1 MNDFTLEWLALREP
15 VDHRSRS
22 ARITQAVRDWA
33 QARWARTGRPLTI
46 VDLGAGSG
54 SNCRYLAERLSL
66 PQRWHLVDRDPGLLE
81 AAAERL
87 DRSRSP
93 RGLPTTTVAIELHTL
108 DLAAADL
115 ARLVADADLVTC
127 SALLDLV
134 SDGWCRRLIDA
145 AARPGQALLAALTYD
160 GRMRWAMADAADPAI
175 VRLVNQHHRSDKGF
189 GPALGPEALPCFEG
203 LVVDSGGSR
212 LTGDSD
218 WVLGPDEAALQA
230 TLLPMWAHAARAIA
244 PDEAQQIDAWLA
256 RRLETVTT
264 IGSLLVVGHRDE
276 FVTW

>member
-1 MNDFTLEWLALREP
+1 MNDFTLEWLTLREP

-22 ARITQAVRDWA
+22 PRITQAVRDWA
-33 QARWARTGRPLTI
+33 QARWSRTGRPLTI

-54 SNCRYLAERLSL
+54 SNCRYLAERLPL
-66 PQRWHLVDRDPGLLE
+66 PQRWRLVDRDPDILE

-134 SDGWCRRLIDA
+134 SDSWCRRLINA
-145 AARPGQALLAALTYD
+145 TARPGQALLAALTYD
-160 GRMRWAMADAADPAI
+160 GRMRWAMGDAVDATI

-203 LVVDSGGSR
+203 LVAETGGSG
-212 LTGDSD
+212 LVGDSE

-230 TLLPMWAHAARAIA
+230 TLLPMWADAAKEIA
-244 PDEAQQIDAWLA
+244 PDEAEQIDLWLA

>member
-1 MNDFTLEWLALREP
+1 MNDFTLDWLTLREP

-22 ARITQAVRDWA
+22 LRITQAVRDWA
-33 QARWARTGRPLTI
+33 QARWSRTGRPLTI

-54 SNCRYLAERLSL
+54 SNCRYLAERLPL
-66 PQRWHLVDRDPGLLE
+66 PQRWRLVDRDPNILE

-108 DLAAADL
+108 DLAVADL

-134 SDGWCRRLIDA
+134 SDSWCRRLIHA

-160 GRMRWAMADAADPAI
+160 GRMRWAMGDAADAAI

-189 GPALGPEALPCFEG
+189 GPALGPEAVPCFEG
-203 LVVDSGGSR
+203 LVAETGGMG
-212 LTGDSD
+212 LIGDSE

-230 TLLPMWAHAARAIA
+230 TLLPMWANAAKDIA
-244 PDEAQQIDAWLA
+244 PNEAEQIDAWLA

>member
-1 MNDFTLEWLALREP
+1 MTDFALEWLALREP

-22 ARITQAVRDWA
+22 PRITQAVRDWA
-33 QARWARTGRPLTI
+33 QARWSRTGRPLTI

-66 PQRWHLVDRDPGLLE
+66 PQRWRLVDRDPALLE

-87 DRSRSP
+87 DRSRSR
-93 RGLPTTTVAIELHTL
+93 RGLPTTTVAVELHTL

-115 ARLVADADLVTC
+115 GRLVGDADLVTC

-134 SDGWCRRLIDA
+134 SDSWCRWLVSA

-160 GRMRWAMADAADPAI
+160 GRMRWAMADPADAAI
-175 VRLVNQHHRSDKGF
+175 VRLVNLHHRSDKGF
-189 GPALGPEALPCFEG
+189 GPALGPEALPCFEA
-203 LVVDSGGSR
+203 LVTESGGSR
-212 LTGDSD
+212 LSGDSD

-230 TLLPMWAHAARAIA
+230 TLLPMWAEAAKAIA
-244 PDEAQQIDAWLA
+244 PHDAEQVDAWLA